1 MEIQRQHLQKKTDTE
16 TKHKAEVSRLNALL
30 IKAADW
36 LPLFRSMLRVEK
48 QCLAVGF
55 TKEQTTRLMT
65 GKPMEY
71 RGEPYS
77 DEHKH
82 KFKADDVT
90 AQVGRLEGKL
100 MLAINGANI
109 GEWFKEQFERLR
121 KRIELR
127 SENKKGTGLKF

>member
-1 MEIQRQHLQKKTDTE
+1 
-16 TKHKAEVSRLNALL
+16 
-30 IKAADW
+30 
-36 LPLFRSMLRVEK
+36 MLRVEK

-82 KFKADDVT
+82 KFKADVT